1 METKLFIDDIKEL
14 TPPLSH
20 PLDEAQIKFEM
31 EQTSL
36 YEGSIVYGQPR
47 EFMASVPFEMM
58 RRVFMDTIRYVPF
71 DRFLE
76 LLKESA
82 LEFKRRYHPQPYVIV
97 IRKMNPCKSNF
108 WVAKLLLSQT
118 VLRTYPPV
126 DIVSNA
132 LDTKDTKGKLLLF
145 PDDGMFSGQQMHAL
159 VSRTKHSHSH
169 SDDAVVLVAVT
180 TRIALEKVA
189 KAGANVIY
197 GELVPTMADT
207 IRLLGPEYTQAY
219 ASILKNG
226 YERDYLDKAVL
237 YFDHKLPDEFSVAR
251 GLSRF
256 ISGCRQDDMTNETK
270 QRQKRGNWKSPHSK
284 RCPVPPYVLSRECLA
299 SS

>member
-20 PLDEAQIKFEM
+20 PLDQAQIKFEM
-31 EQTSL
+31 DQTNL

-47 EFMASVPFEMM
+47 EFVANIPFEMM

-126 DIVSNA
+126 DIVSDVA
-132 LDTKDTKGKLLLF
+132 KTKGKLLLL

-159 VSRTKHSHSH
+159 VSRASRHSRFGEGE
-169 SDDAVVLVAVT
+169 AVVVLVAVT
-180 TRIALEKVA
+180 TRIAIEKVS

-207 IRLLGPEYTQAY
+207 IRLLGPKYTRAY
-219 ASILKNG
+219 ASILDND

-256 ISGCRQDDMTNETK
+256 ISGCRQDDTSSETK
-270 QRQKRGNWKSPHSK
+270 QRQKRANWKSPHSK

>member
-20 PLDEAQIKFEM
+20 PLDQAQIKFEM
-31 EQTSL
+31 DQTNL

-47 EFMASVPFEMM
+47 EFVASVPFEMM

-76 LLKESA
+76 LIKESA
-82 LEFKRRYHPQPYVIV
+82 IEFKRRYHPQPYVIV

-108 WVAKLLLSQT
+108 WVTKLLLSQT
-118 VLRTYPPV
+118 VLRKYLPV
-126 DIVSNA
+126 DIVGDS
-132 LDTKDTKGKLLLF
+132 LDKDVKGEILLF

-159 VSRTKHSHSH
+159 VSRASRHSRFGEGE
-169 SDDAVVLVAVT
+169 AVVLVAVT
-180 TRIALEKVA
+180 TRIALEKVSV
-189 KAGANVIY
+189 AGANVIY

-207 IRLLGPEYTQAY
+207 IRLLGPKYTQAY
-219 ASILKNG
+219 ASILDNG

-270 QRQKRGNWKSPHSK
+270 QRQKRANWKSPHSK